1 MYLTKSGKNSN
12 NTLKIVILSA
22 LFAVFC
28 VCAVLFS
35 GRAFEYKSRMCA
47 AHELYQLNPYETL
60 TQQIGHSGDR
70 IYGVSIGFSTSG
82 RVNTGSV
89 NVSLCEDGIPV
100 RTAVTEASYLADNAY
115 HDLRFS
121 RSFKTSAGHQY
132 SIAVTYESD
141 DPDNTVAVMLSR
153 TGSAL
158 FVSDSSVSGRTLCC
172 QLMLINGGLRTV
184 AVCFLILLAAAGFVF
199 CIKTEDINKISIPKA
214 VLITVISVLITEI
227 VAADLLGKTELNIQ
241 MPVKAGEN
249 AIEAVKPGM
258 SVEFPLEVSYSPVN
272 SLGFALIDGDL
283 DNIDIRLVNTDTSVV
298 YADRRVESDEFVQY
312 SATGMDYI
320 SLAAGKCG
328 TKMFPVGNYTV
339 ELTNA
344 SPDTNL
350 YFLTVRYEDG
360 TKGIYNIQT
369 EFTWMTRIMA
379 FVIVMGLAVYLYLIF
394 RYTRNNPVK
403 PENLFLMSVLPLGAV
418 YFVLFQPWSAP
429 DTMAHFQAVYRI
441 SNTVLGQN
449 ANNGWIIR
457 PSDNAYYEN
466 VWRMASS
473 YPDAGSMA
481 GLFNN
486 LGAGGSGNNLVIFED
501 PMDQME
507 YYTIIS
513 YLPMVLGFVIARLF
527 NLGAAAMLTAGR
539 LLMLAFYIV
548 VCYRAVKIT
557 PVGKSV
563 FAAACLLPMSLMM
576 SSSLSYDAMVIVT
589 TIAFTAS
596 VMRLCEKD
604 DLKSLIEACVWAF
617 FIGGVKGG
625 GYLYLIALLII
636 LWKKDK
642 RETSLKKI
650 FAVAAAGIFAA
661 VFFNML
667 VPKVKLFQFGTE
679 GSYKLTTKWGLT
691 HPVEYINMCAAAY
704 IDYADNLLIN
714 IGGTVLAWDE
724 FSIQNVVV
732 AVLMVTSL
740 IASVFEKDETELGK
754 KEKASFILVCLIA
767 FCFTPL
773 MLLSWTD
780 ANSVRVEGL
789 QGRYF
794 LPVFP
799 LILMLLSKFSLHKAA
814 GDASGKNSTAVLIK
828 CQRVFAVVS
837 VLCVY
842 YLLRLYL
849 TR

>member
-12 NTLKIVILSA
+12 NTLKIVILTA

-35 GRAFEYKSRMCA
+35 GRAFEYKSQMNA
-47 AHELYQLNPYETL
+47 AHELFQLEPYETF
-60 TQQIGHSGDR
+60 TQPVEHTGDR
-70 IYGVSIGFSTSG
+70 IDGVSIGFCTAR
-82 RVNTGSV
+82 RVNTGTI

-100 RTAVTEASYLADNAY
+100 RTAVTEASYLADYAY
-115 HDLRFS
+115 HDLRFN
-121 RSFKTSAGHQY
+121 RSFKTSAGHKY
-132 SIAVTYESD
+132 SIALTYESD
-141 DPDNTVAVMLSR
+141 DPDNTVSVMLSR
-153 TGSAL
+153 SGNAL
-158 FVSDSSVSGRTLCC
+158 FVSDPSVSGRALCC
-172 QLMLINGGLRTV
+172 QLMLINGGLRTA
-184 AVCFLILLAAAGFVF
+184 AVCILILLAAAGFVF
-199 CIKTEDINKISIPKA
+199 FIKTEDINKISIPKA
-214 VLITVISVLITEI
+214 VLVTVISVLISEI
-227 VAADLLGKTELNIQ
+227 VSADLLSKTELNIQ
-241 MPVKAGEN
+241 MPVRTGDN
-249 AIEAVKPGM
+249 AIEAVNPGM
-258 SVEFPLEVSYSPVN
+258 SMEVPLEVSYSPVN
-272 SLGFALIDGDL
+272 RLGFAVIDGDL
-283 DNIDIRLVNTDTSVV
+283 DNIDIRLVNTDTSTV
-298 YADRRVESDEFVQY
+298 YADRRVGSGEFVQY
-312 SATGMDYI
+312 SATGTEYI
-320 SLAAGKCG
+320 SIAAETCG
-328 TKMFPVGNYTV
+328 TKTFPAGKYTV
-339 ELTNA
+339 EFTNA

-360 TKGIYNIQT
+360 TRGICNNQT
-369 EFTWMTRIMA
+369 EFSWMTRILA
-379 FVIVMGLAVYLYLIF
+379 FVIVMVLAVYIYLIF
-394 RYTRNNPVK
+394 HFTRNNPLQ
-403 PENLFLMSVLPLGAV
+403 PENMFLMSVLPLGV
-418 YFVLFQPWSAP
+418 IYFVLFQPWSAP
-429 DTMAHFQAVYRI
+429 DTMAHLQAVYRI
-441 SNTVLGQN
+441 SNTVMGHT
-449 ANNGWIIR
+449 ANNGWLMR

-473 YPDAGSMA
+473 YPDAGSIA

-486 LGAGGSGNNLVIFED
+486 LGAGSSGNNLVIFED

-513 YLPMVLGFVIARLF
+513 YLPMVIGFVIARLL

-557 PVGKSV
+557 PVGKTV
-563 FAAACLLPMSLMM
+563 FAAVCLLPMSLMM
-576 SSSLSYDAMVIVT
+576 GGSLSYDAMVIVT

-596 VMRLCEKD
+596 VLRLSVKD
-604 DLKSLIEACVWAF
+604 DLKSIIETCVWAF

-625 GYLYLIALLII
+625 GYLYLIALLIV

-642 RETSLKKI
+642 RETSIKKI
-650 FAVAAAGIFAA
+650 IAVAAAGIFAA

-691 HPVEYINMCAAAY
+691 HPVEYINMCAAAFL
-704 IDYADNLLIN
+704 DYADNLLIN

-732 AVLMVTSL
+732 AVLMVTTL
-740 IASVFEKDETELGK
+740 IASIFENDETELSK
-754 KEKASFILVCLIA
+754 KDKVAFILVCLIS
-767 FCFTPL
+767 FCCTPL

-794 LPVFP
+794 LPVLP
-799 LILMLLSKFSLHKAA
+799 LILMLLSKYSLHKAA
-814 GDASGKNSTAVLIK
+814 DSNSVNNRTLVMIK
-828 CQRVFAVVS
+828 CQRVFAAVS